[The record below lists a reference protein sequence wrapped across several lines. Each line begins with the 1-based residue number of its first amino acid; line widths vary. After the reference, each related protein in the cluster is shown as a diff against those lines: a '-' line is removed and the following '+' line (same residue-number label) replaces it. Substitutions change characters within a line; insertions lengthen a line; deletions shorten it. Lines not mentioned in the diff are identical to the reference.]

1 MWKNQ
6 TLHNKVHTCNSDA
19 VSLLPQGKLAVCVR
33 SGFIKDMRLKLQLS
47 SCLVHLL
54 WKPKHAL
61 TLNTAE
67 ICFFKALAG
76 SRMTDNKCNKGRRR
90 ELEMIDLSLQQQQTV

>member
-6 TLHNKVHTCNSDA
+6 TLHNKVHTSNSDA
-19 VSLLPQGKLAVCVR
+19 VSLLPKGKLAVCVS
-33 SGFIKDMRLKLQLS
+33 SGFIKDMRLQLHFS

-54 WKPKHAL
+54 WKPKHAV

-67 ICFFKALAG
+67 ICFLKALAG
-76 SRMTDNKCNKGRRR
+76 PRIADNKCNKGRRR
-90 ELEMIDLSLQQQQTV
+90 EPEMIDLSLQPQKTV